1 MASKSLVLAALLI
14 VVVVSASQL
23 PRGAAGLGASPNTNT
38 SFVVSGIVPCATG
51 NSINLATVPSF
62 PNALVQLVC
71 GSNVVGSTTTD
82 STGAFLFSQSSAS
95 RDLVAAILGNLCK
108 VVVATPLGACDKSLA
123 GATGTLSAPLKLL
136 DITTG
141 SGSGSDLGGLFGGII
156 GLVGQILGGLIGGI
170 LNLGTQSFSFV

>member
-1 MASKSLVLAALLI
+1 
-14 VVVVSASQL
+14 
-23 PRGAAGLGASPNTNT
+23 
-38 SFVVSGIVPCATG
+38 
-51 NSINLATVPSF
+51 
-62 PNALVQLVC
+62 VQLVC

-95 RDLVAAILGNLCK
+95 KGLVTAILGNLCK

-141 SGSGSDLGGLFGGII
+141 SGSGSDLGGLGSLIGGIV
-156 GLVGQILGGLIGGI
+156 GLVGQIIGGLIGGI
-170 LNLGTQSFSFV
+170 LNLGTQPFSFV

>member
-1 MASKSLVLAALLI
+1 
-14 VVVVSASQL
+14 
-23 PRGAAGLGASPNTNT
+23 
-38 SFVVSGIVPCATG
+38 
-51 NSINLATVPSF
+51 
-62 PNALVQLVC
+62 VQLVC

-95 RDLVAAILGNLCK
+95 KDLVTAVLGNLCK

-141 SGSGSDLGGLFGGII
+141 SGSGSDLGGLGSLIGGIV
-156 GLVGQILGGLIGGI
+156 GLVGQIIGGLIGGI
-170 LNLGTQSFSFV
+170 LNLGTQPFSFV